1 MFRVD
6 AIDLGN
12 AYEYV
17 RMSVIINN
25 YYLLFKDFY

>member
-6 AIDLGN
+6 AIDLGMRMSI
-12 AYEYV
+12 YE
-17 RMSVIINN
+17 SVIINN